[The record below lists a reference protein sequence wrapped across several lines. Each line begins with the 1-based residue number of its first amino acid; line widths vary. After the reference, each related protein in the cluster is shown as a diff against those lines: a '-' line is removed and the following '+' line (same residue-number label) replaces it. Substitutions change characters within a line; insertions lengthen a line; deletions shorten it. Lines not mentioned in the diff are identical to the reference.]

1 MNKLCIFDKF
11 VYNQKKFLMKKLN
24 IGILAFSGLV
34 FLNSCG
40 TAKTADAQKP
50 EMVKEVAAEP
60 VKKEEMKEEGINLS
74 YMDKSVRPQD
84 DFFSYVNGNWVKTTQ
99 IPSDKASWGSFNAL
113 RENVDDA
120 SLDILNKILSESYS
134 SDSEGQKIQNLYAS
148 FMDTDKR
155 NAEGLAPIKGD
166 LAKIDAIKNLNDLQ
180 KYLLEATKL
189 GDNSFYGW
197 RVGAF
202 LKNSNMNAV
211 YLGGPDLGLG
221 RDYYQKVNEA
231 NTKTLAEYQ
240 SYVGK
245 LFGVLGYKN
254 SEASAKNVVDF
265 EKQLANYLL
274 TLEQNR
280 DANLRYN
287 PKNVSELPAL
297 VKNVNLQTYLKNA
310 GVNTDRVIIG
320 ELKYYQNMDAF
331 ITQKN
336 LPLLKDYLKYHLIN
350 GNASNLDENL
360 EQIRFDFYSKYLQ
373 GQKEQRP
380 MNKRGLSLVNG
391 VLGEAFG
398 KLYVEKY
405 FTPESKAQME
415 TYIDYILKSFKQHI
429 NDMDWMS
436 PATKVKAQEKLSKFT
451 VKIAYPDKWKDYSQ
465 LKVESPKAGATLYSN
480 LQNVSAWQYQ
490 RSLDKIGKPVDKT
503 EWGMTPQTVNAYYSG
518 SNNEIVFPAAIL
530 QPPFYNP
537 KADPAVNF
545 GGIGAVIGHEISH
558 GFDDSG
564 SRFDGDGNLNNW
576 WTDEDRKNFDAKVGQ
591 LAAQYSAYEP
601 VKGSFVNGKFTSGEN
616 IGDLGGVAVAYD
628 ALQMYLK
635 DHGNPG
641 LISGFTQDQRF
652 FMSWAT
658 VWRTKSTDQYMTN
671 QVKTDPHSPGVFR
684 AFGPLVNQDAFIK
697 AFDIKPGDK
706 MYKAPEERIKI
717 W

>member
-1 MNKLCIFDKF
+1 
-11 VYNQKKFLMKKLN
+11 MKRLN
-24 IGILAFSGLV
+24 IAALAFSGVV

-40 TAKTADAQKP
+40 TTKTSVESSKSEVTAEVAKP
-50 EMVKEVAAEP
+50 VKEEI
-60 VKKEEMKEEGINLS
+60 KEEGINLS
-74 YMDKSVRPQD
+74 YMDKTVRPQD
-84 DFFSYVNGNWVKTTQ
+84 DFFSYVNGNWVKNTQ

-113 RENVDDA
+113 RENVDEA
-120 SLDILNKILSESYS
+120 SLSILNKILTEKYAEG
-134 SDSEGQKIQNLYAS
+134 SEGQKIQNLYAS
-148 FMDTDKR
+148 FMDVQKR
-155 NAEGLAPIKGD
+155 NQQGISPIKSD

-197 RVGAF
+197 RVSADM
-202 LKNSNMNAV
+202 KNSKMNAV

-231 NTKTLAEYQ
+231 NVKTLAEYQ
-240 SYVGK
+240 KYVGK
-245 LFGVLGYKN
+245 LFNVLGYNN
-254 SEASAKNVVDF
+254 SESTAKNVVDF

-287 PKNVSELPAL
+287 PKNVSELSGL
-297 VKNVNLQTYLKNA
+297 VKNINLANYLKEA
-310 GVNTDRVIIG
+310 GVNTEKVIVG
-320 ELKYYQNMDAF
+320 ELKYYQNMDQF
-331 ITQKN
+331 LTQKN
-336 LPLLKDYLKYHLIN
+336 LPLVKDYLKYHVIN
-350 GNASNLDENL
+350 GNASYLGDDLDN
-360 EQIRFDFYSKYLQ
+360 IRFDFYSRYLQ
-373 GQKEQRP
+373 GQKEQRS
-380 MNKRGLSLVNG
+380 MEKRGLALVNG

-398 KLYVEKY
+398 KLYVDEY
-405 FTPESKAQME
+405 FSPESKKQME
-415 TYIDYILKSFKQHI
+415 IYIDYLLKSFEKHI

-436 PATKVKAQEKLSKFT
+436 PETKVKAQEKLSKFS
-451 VKIAYPDKWKDYSQ
+451 VKIAYPDKWKDYSK
-465 LKVESPKAGATLYSN
+465 LKVESPAKNATLYSN

-490 RSLDKIGKPVDKT
+490 KSLEKVGKPVDKS
-503 EWGMTPQTVNAYYSG
+503 EWGMSPQTVNAYYSG

-537 KADPAVNF
+537 KADAAVNF

-576 WTDEDRKNFDAKVGQ
+576 WTDQDRKNFDAKVAQ
-591 LAAQYSAYEP
+591 LAAQYNTYEP

-635 DHGNPG
+635 DKGNPG

-658 VWRTKSTDQYMTN
+658 VWRTKSTDQYMMN
-671 QVKTDPHSPGVFR
+671 QVKTDPHSPGYFR
-684 AFGPLVNQDAFIK
+684 AFGPLVNQDSFMK
-697 AFDIKPGDK
+697 AFNINPGDK
-706 MYKAPEERIKI
+706 HYKAPEQRIKI

>member
-1 MNKLCIFDKF
+1 
-11 VYNQKKFLMKKLN
+11 MKKLN

-40 TAKTADAQKP
+40 TTKTADTQKP
-50 EMVKEVAAEP
+50 ETMKDVVVKPA
-60 VKKEEMKEEGINLS
+60 KEEMKEEGINLS

-120 SLDILNKILSESYS
+120 SLDILNKILSETYPAG
-134 SDSEGQKIQNLYAS
+134 SEGQKIQNLYAS
-148 FMDTDKR
+148 FMDTSKR

-180 KYLLEATKL
+180 NYLLEATKL

-197 RVGAF
+197 RVGADM
-202 LKNSNMNAV
+202 KNSNMNAV

-240 SYVGK
+240 TYVGK

-254 SEASAKNVVDF
+254 SDAAAKNVVDF

-287 PKNVSELPAL
+287 PKNVSELSGL
-297 VKNVNLQTYLKNA
+297 VKNVNLAKYLKDA
-310 GVNTDRVIIG
+310 GVNTDRVIVG
-320 ELKYYQNMDAF
+320 ELKYYQNMDSF
-331 ITQKN
+331 LTQKN

-350 GNASNLDENL
+350 GNASNLDEGL

-405 FTPESKAQME
+405 FTP
-415 TYIDYILKSFKQHI
+415 
-429 NDMDWMS
+429 
-436 PATKVKAQEKLSKFT
+436 
-451 VKIAYPDKWKDYSQ
+451 
-465 LKVESPKAGATLYSN
+465 
-480 LQNVSAWQYQ
+480 
-490 RSLDKIGKPVDKT
+490 
-503 EWGMTPQTVNAYYSG
+503 
-518 SNNEIVFPAAIL
+518 
-530 QPPFYNP
+530 
-537 KADPAVNF
+537 DP
-545 GGIGAVIGHEISH
+545 GE
-558 GFDDSG
+558 
-564 SRFDGDGNLNNW
+564 GD
-576 WTDEDRKNFDAKVGQ
+576 
-591 LAAQYSAYEP
+591 
-601 VKGSFVNGKFTSGEN
+601 
-616 IGDLGGVAVAYD
+616 
-628 ALQMYLK
+628 
-635 DHGNPG
+635 
-641 LISGFTQDQRF
+641 
-652 FMSWAT
+652 
-658 VWRTKSTDQYMTN
+658 
-671 QVKTDPHSPGVFR
+671 
-684 AFGPLVNQDAFIK
+684 
-697 AFDIKPGDK
+697 
-706 MYKAPEERIKI
+706 
-717 W
+717 

>member
-1 MNKLCIFDKF
+1 
-11 VYNQKKFLMKKLN
+11 MKKLN

-34 FLNSCG
+34 FFNSCG
-40 TAKTADAQKP
+40 TTKTADNGTKTDTA
-50 EMVKEVAAEP
+50 VVVAEP
-60 VKKEEMKEEGINLS
+60 VKTEIKEEGINLS

-134 SDSEGQKIQNLYAS
+134 EGSEGQKIQNLYAS
-148 FMDTDKR
+148 FMDTGKR

-197 RVGAF
+197 RVGADM
-202 LKNSNMNAV
+202 KNSKMNAV

-245 LFGVLGYKN
+245 LFGVLGYK
-254 SEASAKNVVDF
+254 SSDVAAKNVVDF

-287 PKNVSELPAL
+287 PKNVSELPSL
-297 VKNVNLQTYLKNA
+297 VKNINLPKYLADA
-310 GVNTDRVIIG
+310 GVNTDKVIVG
-320 ELKYYQNMDAF
+320 ELKYYQNMDSF
-331 ITQKN
+331 LTQKN

-380 MNKRGLSLVNG
+380 MDKRGLSLVNG

-405 FTPESKAQME
+405 FTPEAKQQME
-415 TYIDYILKSFKQHI
+415 TYIDYLLKSFKQHI

-436 PATKVKAQEKLSKFT
+436 PETKVKAQEKLSKFT
-451 VKIAYPDKWKDYSQ
+451 VKIAYPDKWKDYTE

-490 RSLDKIGKPVDKT
+490 RNLDKVGKPVDKT

-537 KADPAVNF
+537 KADAAVNF

-576 WTDEDRKNFDAKVGQ
+576 WTDADRKNFDAKVGQ
-591 LAAQYSAYEP
+591 LAAQYGAYEP

-671 QVKTDPHSPGVFR
+671 QVKTDPHSPGIFR
-684 AFGPLVNQDAFIK
+684 AFGPLVNQDSFIK

-706 MYKAPEERIKI
+706 MYKAPQDRIKI

>member
-1 MNKLCIFDKF
+1 
-11 VYNQKKFLMKKLN
+11 MKKIN
-24 IGILAFSGLV
+24 IAVLAFAGLV
-34 FLNSCG
+34 YLNSCG
-40 TAKTADAQKP
+40 TNKKVAVNTEKP
-50 EMVKEVAAEP
+50 VPAMRDSVFVG
-60 VKKEEMKEEGINLS
+60 VKEEGLNLA

-84 DFFSYVNGNWVKTTQ
+84 DFFTYVNGNWVKETQ

-120 SLDILNKILSESYS
+120 SLDILNGILSETYPEG
-134 SDSEGQKIQNLYAS
+134 SEGQKIQNLYAS
-148 FMDTDKR
+148 FMDTSKR
-155 NAEGLAPIKGD
+155 NAEGLTPIKAD
-166 LAKIDAIKNLNDLQ
+166 LAKIDAIKNVSDLQ

-197 RVGAF
+197 RVSAD
-202 LKNSNMNAV
+202 LKDSKMNAV

-240 SYVGK
+240 NYISQ
-245 LFGVLGYKN
+245 LFVVLGYKN
-254 SEASAKNVVDF
+254 PDVVAKNVVDF
-265 EKQLANYLL
+265 EKKMANDLL

-287 PKNVSELPAL
+287 PKKVSELPSL
-297 VKNVNLQTYLKNA
+297 VKNVNLPKYLKDA

-320 ELKYYQNMDAF
+320 ELKYYQNMDQIF
-331 ITQKN
+331 TQKN
-336 LPLLKDYLKYHLIN
+336 IPLLKDYLKYHIIN

-360 EQIRFDFYSKYLQ
+360 EKIRFDFYAKYLQ

-380 MNKRGLSLVNG
+380 MNKRGLAMVNSI
-391 VLGEAFG
+391 LGEAFG
-398 KLYVEKY
+398 KLYVEKQ
-405 FTPESKAQME
+405 FTPESKQQME
-415 TYIDYILKSFKQHI
+415 TYIEYIIKAFDKHI
-429 NDMDWMS
+429 TEIDWMS
-436 PATKVKAQEKLSKFT
+436 PETKVKAHEKLSKFS
-451 VKIAYPDKWKDYSQ
+451 VKIAYPDQWKDYSK
-465 LKVESPKAGATLYSN
+465 LKVEKGTSLYSN
-480 LQNVSAWQYQ
+480 LQNVSAWQYEK
-490 RSLDKIGKPVDKT
+490 SLEKVGKPVDRK

-537 KADPAVNF
+537 KADAAVNF

-576 WTDEDRKNFDAKVGQ
+576 WTAEDRKNFDAKVAQ
-591 LAAQYSAYEP
+591 LAAQYNAYEP

-616 IGDLGGVAVAYD
+616 IGDLGGVSVAYE

-635 DHGNPG
+635 DKGNPG
-641 LISGFTQDQRF
+641 LISGYNQDQRF
-652 FMSWAT
+652 FLSWAT
-658 VWRTKSTDQYMTN
+658 VWRTKSTEQYMIN

-684 AFGPLVNQDAFIK
+684 AFGPLVNQDSFIK
-697 AFDIKPGDK
+697 AFDIKEGDK
-706 MYKAPEERIKI
+706 MYKAPSERIMI

>member
-1 MNKLCIFDKF
+1 
-11 VYNQKKFLMKKLN
+11 MKKLN
-24 IGILAFSGLV
+24 IGILAFSGIV

-40 TAKTADAQKP
+40 AAKTAGAEKKTEATAIAATP
-50 EMVKEVAAEP
+50 VKEQV
-60 VKKEEMKEEGINLS
+60 KEEGINLS
-74 YMDKSVRPQD
+74 HMDTAVRPQD

-99 IPSDKASWGSFNAL
+99 IPSDKANWGSFNAL

-120 SLDILNKILSESYS
+120 SLDILNKILTENYPAG
-134 SDSEGQKIQNLYAS
+134 SEGQKIQNLYAS
-148 FMDTDKR
+148 FMDTAKR
-155 NAEGLAPIKGD
+155 NADGLAPIKGD

-180 KYLLEATKL
+180 KYLLEATRL

-197 RVGAF
+197 RAGADM
-202 LKNSNMNAV
+202 KNSNMNAV

-221 RDYYQKVNEA
+221 RDYYQKVNDA
-231 NTKTLAEYQ
+231 NTKTLGQYQ
-240 SYVGK
+240 TYIGK
-245 LFGVLGYKN
+245 LFVALGYKN
-254 SEASAKNVVDF
+254 SAQAAQNVVDF

-287 PKNVSELPAL
+287 PKNVSELSGL
-297 VKNVNLQTYLKNA
+297 VKNVDLAKYLKEA

-320 ELKYYQNMDAF
+320 ELKYYQNMDQF
-331 ITQKN
+331 LTQKN

-350 GNASNLDENL
+350 GNASNLDEGL
-360 EQIRFDFYSKYLQ
+360 EQIRFDFYAKDLQ

-380 MNKRGLSLVNG
+380 MNKRGLTLVNT

-398 KLYVEKY
+398 KLYVDKY
-405 FTPESKAQME
+405 FTPEAKQQME
-415 TYIDYILKSFKQHI
+415 TYIDYLLKSFKSHI
-429 NDMDWMS
+429 ANIDWMS
-436 PATKVKAQEKLSKFT
+436 PETKVKAQEKLSKFT

-465 LKVESPKAGATLYSN
+465 LKVESPKQGASLYSN

-490 RSLDKIGKPVDKT
+490 RSLDKVGKPVDKT
-503 EWGMTPQTVNAYYSG
+503 EWGMSPQTVNAYYSG

-537 KADPAVNF
+537 KADAAVNF

-576 WTDEDRKNFDAKVGQ
+576 WTDADRKNFDAKVGQ
-591 LAAQYSAYEP
+591 LAAQYSGYEP

-635 DHGNPG
+635 DKGNPG
-641 LISGFTQDQRF
+641 KISGFTQDQRF

-658 VWRTKSTDQYMTN
+658 VWRTKATDQYMIN
-671 QVKTDPHSPGVFR
+671 QVKTDPHSPGMFR
-684 AFGPLVNQDAFIK
+684 AFGPLVNQDSFIK

-706 MYKAPEERIKI
+706 MYKAPEDRIKI

>member
-1 MNKLCIFDKF
+1 
-11 VYNQKKFLMKKLN
+11 MKKIN
-24 IGILAFSGLV
+24 IAVLAFSGLV

-40 TAKTADAQKP
+40 TNKKVAVNRGEQPTAAKTDS
-50 EMVKEVAAEP
+50 VFVG
-60 VKKEEMKEEGINLS
+60 MKEEGINLA

-84 DFFSYVNGNWVKTTQ
+84 DFFTYVNGNWVKETQ

-120 SLDILNKILSESYS
+120 SLDILNKILSETYPEG
-134 SDSEGQKIQNLYAS
+134 SEGQKIQNLYAS
-148 FMDTDKR
+148 FMDTSKR
-155 NAEGLAPIKGD
+155 NAEGLAPIKSD
-166 LAKIDAIKNLNDLQ
+166 LAKIDAIKNVADLQ

-197 RVGAF
+197 RVSAD
-202 LKNSNMNAV
+202 LKDSNMNAV

-240 SYVGK
+240 NYIAK
-245 LFGVLGYKN
+245 LFVILGYKN
-254 SEASAKNVVDF
+254 SDAVAKNVVDF
-265 EKQLANYLL
+265 EKKMANDLL

-287 PKNVSELPAL
+287 PKKVSELPAL
-297 VKNVNLQTYLKNA
+297 VKNVNLPKYLKDA

-320 ELKYYQNMDAF
+320 ELKYYQTMDQIF
-331 ITQKN
+331 TQKN
-336 LPLLKDYLKYHLIN
+336 IPLLKDYLKYHIVN
-350 GNASNLDENL
+350 GNAANLDENL
-360 EQIRFDFYSKYLQ
+360 EKIRFDFYSKYLQ

-380 MNKRGLSLVNG
+380 MNKRGLAMVNSI
-391 VLGEAFG
+391 LGEAFG

-405 FTPESKAQME
+405 FTPESKQQME
-415 TYIDYILKSFKQHI
+415 TYIDYIVKAFDKHI
-429 NDMDWMS
+429 TEIDWMS
-436 PATKVKAQEKLSKFT
+436 PETKVKAHEKLSKFS
-451 VKIAYPDKWKDYSQ
+451 VKIAYPDQWKDYSK
-465 LKVESPKAGATLYSN
+465 LKVEKGTSLYSN
-480 LQNVSAWQYQ
+480 LQNVSAWQYGK
-490 RSLDKIGKPVDKT
+490 SLEKVGKPVDKK

-537 KADPAVNF
+537 KADAAVNF

-576 WTDEDRKNFDAKVGQ
+576 WTAEDRKNFDAKVAQ
-591 LAAQYSAYEP
+591 LAAQYNAYEP

-616 IGDLGGVAVAYD
+616 IGDLGGVSVAYE

-635 DHGNPG
+635 DKGNPG

-652 FMSWAT
+652 FLSWAT
-658 VWRTKSTDQYMTN
+658 VWRTKSTEQYMIN

-684 AFGPLVNQDAFIK
+684 AFGPLVNQDSFIK
-697 AFDIKPGDK
+697 AFDIKEGDK
-706 MYKAPEERIKI
+706 MYKAPSERIMI

>member
-1 MNKLCIFDKF
+1 
-11 VYNQKKFLMKKLN
+11 MKKLN
-24 IGILAFSGLV
+24 IGILAFSGIV

-40 TAKTADAQKP
+40 AAKTAGTEKKTEATAIAATP
-50 EMVKEVAAEP
+50 VKEQV
-60 VKKEEMKEEGINLS
+60 KEEGINLS
-74 YMDKSVRPQD
+74 HMDTAVRPQD

-99 IPSDKASWGSFNAL
+99 IPSDKANWGSFNAL

-120 SLDILNKILSESYS
+120 SLDILNKILTENYPAG
-134 SDSEGQKIQNLYAS
+134 SEGQKIQNLYAS
-148 FMDTDKR
+148 FMDTAKR
-155 NAEGLAPIKGD
+155 NADGLAPIKGD
-166 LAKIDAIKNLNDLQ
+166 LAKIDGIKNLNDLQ
-180 KYLLEATKL
+180 KYLLEATRL

-197 RVGAF
+197 RAGADM
-202 LKNSNMNAV
+202 KNSNMNAV

-221 RDYYQKVNEA
+221 RDYYQKVNDA
-231 NTKTLAEYQ
+231 NTKTLGQYQ
-240 SYVGK
+240 TYIGK

-254 SEASAKNVVDF
+254 SAQAAQNVVDF

-287 PKNVSELPAL
+287 PKNVSELSGL
-297 VKNVNLQTYLKNA
+297 VKNVDLAKYLKEA

-320 ELKYYQNMDAF
+320 ELKYYQNMDQF
-331 ITQKN
+331 LTQKN

-350 GNASNLDENL
+350 GNASNLDEGL
-360 EQIRFDFYSKYLQ
+360 EQIRFDFYAKDLQ

-380 MNKRGLSLVNG
+380 MNKRGLTLVNT

-398 KLYVEKY
+398 KLYVDKY
-405 FTPESKAQME
+405 FTPEAKQQME
-415 TYIDYILKSFKQHI
+415 TYIDYLLKSFKSHI
-429 NDMDWMS
+429 ANIDWMS
-436 PATKVKAQEKLSKFT
+436 PETKVKAQEKLSKFT

-465 LKVESPKAGATLYSN
+465 LKVESPKQGASLYSN

-490 RSLDKIGKPVDKT
+490 RSLDKVGKPVDKT
-503 EWGMTPQTVNAYYSG
+503 EWGMSPQTVNAYYSG

-537 KADPAVNF
+537 KADAAVNF

-576 WTDEDRKNFDAKVGQ
+576 WTDADRKNFDAKVGQ
-591 LAAQYSAYEP
+591 LAAQYSGYEP

-635 DHGNPG
+635 DKGNPG
-641 LISGFTQDQRF
+641 KISGFTQDQRF

-658 VWRTKSTDQYMTN
+658 VWRTKATDQYMIN
-671 QVKTDPHSPGVFR
+671 QVKTDPHSPGMFR
-684 AFGPLVNQDAFIK
+684 AFGPLVNQDSFIK

-706 MYKAPEERIKI
+706 MYKAPEDRIKI

>member
-1 MNKLCIFDKF
+1 
-11 VYNQKKFLMKKLN
+11 MKKLN
-24 IGILAFSGLV
+24 IGILAFSGIV

-40 TAKTADAQKP
+40 TAKTAGTENKTEATAK
-50 EMVKEVAAEP
+50 VAEP
-60 VKKEEMKEEGINLS
+60 VKEEAKEEGINLS
-74 YMDKSVRPQD
+74 YMDTSVRPQD

-99 IPSDKASWGSFNAL
+99 IPADKANWGSFNAL

-120 SLDILNKILSESYS
+120 SLDILNKILTESYPAG
-134 SDSEGQKIQNLYAS
+134 SEGQKIQNLYAS
-148 FMDTDKR
+148 FMDTNKR
-155 NAEGLAPIKGD
+155 NAEGLAPIKAD
-166 LAKIDAIKNLNDLQ
+166 LAKVDAIKTLGDLQ
-180 KYLLEATKL
+180 KYLLEATRL

-197 RVGAF
+197 RVGADM
-202 LKNSNMNAV
+202 KNSKMNAV

-221 RDYYQKVNEA
+221 RDYYQKVNDA

-240 SYVGK
+240 TYVGK

-254 SEASAKNVVDF
+254 TTQAAQNVVNF

-287 PKNVSELPAL
+287 PKNVSELSGL
-297 VKNVNLQTYLKNA
+297 VKNVDLAKYLKDA

-320 ELKYYQNMDAF
+320 ELKYYQNMDQF

-336 LPLLKDYLKYHLIN
+336 LPLLKDYLKYHIIN
-350 GNASNLDENL
+350 GNASNLDDNL
-360 EQIRFDFYSKYLQ
+360 EQIRFDFYAKYLQ

-380 MNKRGLSLVNG
+380 MNKRGLTLVNG

-398 KLYVEKY
+398 KLYVDKY
-405 FTPESKAQME
+405 FTPEAKKQME
-415 TYIDYILKSFKQHI
+415 TYIDYLLKSFKTHI
-429 NDMDWMS
+429 ANIDWMS
-436 PATKVKAQEKLSKFT
+436 PETKVKAQEKLSKFT
-451 VKIAYPDKWKDYSQ
+451 VKIAYPDKWKDYTQ
-465 LKVESPKAGATLYSN
+465 LKVESPKEGATLYSN
-480 LQNVSAWQYQ
+480 LQNVAAWQYQ
-490 RSLDKIGKPVDKT
+490 RSLDKVGKPVDKT
-503 EWGMTPQTVNAYYSG
+503 EWGMSPQTVNAYYSG

-537 KADPAVNF
+537 KADAAVNF

-576 WTDEDRKNFDAKVGQ
+576 WTDADRKNFDAKVGQ

-635 DHGNPG
+635 DKGNPG
-641 LISGFTQDQRF
+641 KISGFTQDQRF

-658 VWRTKSTDQYMTN
+658 VWRTKATDQYMIN
-671 QVKTDPHSPGVFR
+671 QVKTDPHSPGMFR
-684 AFGPLVNQDAFIK
+684 AFGPLVNQDSFIK

-706 MYKAPEERIKI
+706 MYKAPQDRIKI

>member
-1 MNKLCIFDKF
+1 
-11 VYNQKKFLMKKLN
+11 MKKLN
-24 IGILAFSGLV
+24 IGVLALSGIV

-40 TAKTADAQKP
+40 ATKTTATETKTETAKVAEQ
-50 EMVKEVAAEP
+50 VKEEV
-60 VKKEEMKEEGINLS
+60 KEEGINLS
-74 YMDKSVRPQD
+74 YMDKNVRPQD

-99 IPSDKASWGSFNAL
+99 IPSDKANWGSFNAL

-120 SLDILNKILSESYS
+120 SLDILNKILTESYS
-134 SDSEGQKIQNLYAS
+134 AGSEGEKIQNLYAS
-148 FMDTDKR
+148 FMDTAKR

-166 LAKIDAIKNLNDLQ
+166 LAKIDAIKNINDLQ
-180 KYLLEATKL
+180 KYLLEVTKL

-197 RVGAF
+197 RVGADM
-202 LKNSNMNAV
+202 KNSKMNAV

-240 SYVGK
+240 AYAGK

-254 SEASAKNVVDF
+254 STQAAQNVVDF

-287 PKNVSELPAL
+287 PKNVSELSGL
-297 VKNVNLQTYLKNA
+297 VKNVDLAKYLKEA

-320 ELKYYQNMDAF
+320 ELKYYQNMDQF
-331 ITQKN
+331 VTQKN
-336 LPLLKDYLKYHLIN
+336 LPLLKDYLKFHLIN
-350 GNASNLDENL
+350 GNASNLDDSL
-360 EQIRFDFYSKYLQ
+360 EQIRFDFYAKYLQ

-380 MNKRGLSLVNG
+380 MNKRGLTLVNG

-405 FTPESKAQME
+405 FTPEAKQQME
-415 TYIDYILKSFKQHI
+415 TYIDYLLKSFKSHI
-429 NDMDWMS
+429 AGIDWMS
-436 PATKVKAQEKLSKFT
+436 PETKVKAQEKLSKFT
-451 VKIAYPDKWKDYSQ
+451 VKIAYPDKWKDYTQ
-465 LKVESPKAGATLYSN
+465 LKVESPKQGATLYSN
-480 LQNVSAWQYQ
+480 LQNVAAWQYQ
-490 RSLDKIGKPVDKT
+490 RSLDKVGKPVDKT
-503 EWGMTPQTVNAYYSG
+503 EWGMSPQTVNAYYSG

-537 KADPAVNF
+537 NADAAVNF

-576 WTDEDRKNFDAKVGQ
+576 WTDADRKNFDAKVGQ

-635 DHGNPG
+635 DKGNPG
-641 LISGFTQDQRF
+641 KISGFTQDQRF

-658 VWRTKSTDQYMTN
+658 VWRTKATDQYMIN
-671 QVKTDPHSPGVFR
+671 QVKTDPHSPGMYR
-684 AFGPLVNQDAFIK
+684 AFGPLVNQDSFIK

-706 MYKAPEERIKI
+706 MYKAPQDRIKI

>member
-1 MNKLCIFDKF
+1 
-11 VYNQKKFLMKKLN
+11 MKKLT

-40 TAKTADAQKP
+40 TAKNTASQEIKPAQ
-50 EMVKEVAAEP
+50 EVAVAEP
-60 VKKEEMKEEGINLS
+60 KTEEVKEEGINLS

-120 SLDILNKILSESYS
+120 SLDILNKILTETYPAG
-134 SDSEGQKIQNLYAS
+134 SEGQKIQNLYAS
-148 FMDTDKR
+148 FMDLDKR
-155 NAEGLAPIKGD
+155 NAEGLAPIKAD

-197 RVGAF
+197 RVGADM
-202 LKNSNMNAV
+202 KNSAMNAV

-254 SEASAKNVVDF
+254 SDAAAKNVVDF

-287 PKNVSELPAL
+287 PKNVAELPAL
-297 VKNVNLQTYLKNA
+297 VKNINLPKYLKDA
-310 GVNTDRVIIG
+310 GVNTDKVIVG
-320 ELKYYQNMDAF
+320 ELKYYQNMDSF
-331 ITQKN
+331 LTQKN
-336 LPLLKDYLKYHLIN
+336 LPMLKDYLKYHLIN
-350 GNASNLDENL
+350 GNASNLDQNL

-380 MNKRGLSLVNG
+380 MNKRGLSLVNS

-415 TYIDYILKSFKQHI
+415 MYINYILKSFKQHI

-436 PATKVKAQEKLSKFT
+436 PETKVKAQDKLSKFT
-451 VKIAYPDKWKDYSQ
+451 VKIAYPDKWRDYSK
-465 LKVESPKAGATLYSN
+465 LKVEAPQAGATLYSN

-490 RSLDKIGKPVDKT
+490 RSLDKVGKPVDKT

-537 KADPAVNF
+537 KADAAVNF

-576 WTDEDRKNFDAKVGQ
+576 WTDADRKNFDAKVGQ

-684 AFGPLVNQDAFIK
+684 AFGPLVNQDSFIK

>member
-1 MNKLCIFDKF
+1 
-11 VYNQKKFLMKKLN
+11 MKKLN
-24 IGILAFSGLV
+24 IGILAFSGIV

-40 TAKTADAQKP
+40 AAKTAGTEKKTEATAIAATP
-50 EMVKEVAAEP
+50 VKEQV
-60 VKKEEMKEEGINLS
+60 KEEGINLS
-74 YMDKSVRPQD
+74 HMDTAVRPQD

-99 IPSDKASWGSFNAL
+99 IPSDKANWGSFNAL

-120 SLDILNKILSESYS
+120 SLDILNKILTENYPAG
-134 SDSEGQKIQNLYAS
+134 SEGQKIQNLYAS
-148 FMDTDKR
+148 FMDTAKR
-155 NAEGLAPIKGD
+155 NADGLAPIKGD
-166 LAKIDAIKNLNDLQ
+166 LAKIDGIKSLNDLQ
-180 KYLLEATKL
+180 KYLLEATRL

-197 RVGAF
+197 RAGADM
-202 LKNSNMNAV
+202 KNSNMNAV

-221 RDYYQKVNEA
+221 RDYYQKVNDA
-231 NTKTLAEYQ
+231 NTKTLGQYQ
-240 SYVGK
+240 TYIGK

-254 SEASAKNVVDF
+254 SAQAAQNVVDF

-287 PKNVSELPAL
+287 PKNVSELSGL
-297 VKNVNLQTYLKNA
+297 VKNVDLAKYLKEA

-320 ELKYYQNMDAF
+320 ELKYYQNMDQF
-331 ITQKN
+331 LTQKN

-350 GNASNLDENL
+350 GNASNLDEGL
-360 EQIRFDFYSKYLQ
+360 EQIRFDFYAKELQ

-380 MNKRGLSLVNG
+380 MNKRGLTLVNT

-398 KLYVEKY
+398 KLYVDKY
-405 FTPESKAQME
+405 FTPEAKQQME
-415 TYIDYILKSFKQHI
+415 TYIDYLLKSFKSHI
-429 NDMDWMS
+429 ANIDWMS
-436 PATKVKAQEKLSKFT
+436 PETKVKAQEKLSKFT
-451 VKIAYPDKWKDYSQ
+451 VKIAYPDKWKDYTQ
-465 LKVESPKAGATLYSN
+465 LKVESPKQGASLYSN

-490 RSLDKIGKPVDKT
+490 RSLDKVGKPVDKT
-503 EWGMTPQTVNAYYSG
+503 EWGMSPQTVNAYYSG

-537 KADPAVNF
+537 KADAAVNF

-576 WTDEDRKNFDAKVGQ
+576 WTDADRKNFDAKVGQ
-591 LAAQYSAYEP
+591 LAAQYSGYEP

-635 DHGNPG
+635 DKGNPG
-641 LISGFTQDQRF
+641 KISGFTQDQRF

-658 VWRTKSTDQYMTN
+658 VWRTKATDQYMIN
-671 QVKTDPHSPGVFR
+671 QVKTDPHSPGMFR
-684 AFGPLVNQDAFIK
+684 AFGPLVNQDSFIK

-706 MYKAPEERIKI
+706 MYKAPEDRIKI

>member
-1 MNKLCIFDKF
+1 
-11 VYNQKKFLMKKLN
+11 MKKIN
-24 IGILAFSGLV
+24 IAVLAFSGLV

-40 TAKTADAQKP
+40 TKKVVVVTEERPVSAMETA
-50 EMVKEVAAEP
+50 VKEEI
-60 VKKEEMKEEGINLS
+60 KEEGINLA

-84 DFFSYVNGNWVKTTQ
+84 DFFNYVNGNWVKETQ

-120 SLDILNKILSESYS
+120 SLDILNKILNETYPEG
-134 SDSEGQKIQNLYAS
+134 SEGQKIQNLYAS
-148 FMDTDKR
+148 FMDTSKR
-155 NAEGLAPIKGD
+155 NAEGLAPIKSD
-166 LAKIDAIKNLNDLQ
+166 LAKIDAIKNVADLQ

-197 RVGAF
+197 RVGAD
-202 LKNSNMNAV
+202 LKDSNMNAV

-231 NTKTLAEYQ
+231 NTKTLEEYQ
-240 SYVGK
+240 KYISK
-245 LFGVLGYKN
+245 IFGILKYKN
-254 SEASAKNVVDF
+254 ADAAAKSVVDF
-265 EKQLANYLL
+265 EKKMANNLL

-287 PKNVSELPAL
+287 PKKVSELPAL
-297 VKNVNLQTYLKNA
+297 VKNVNLPKYLKDA
-310 GVNTDRVIIG
+310 GVNTDRVIVG
-320 ELKYYQNMDAF
+320 EMKYYQNMDQIF
-331 ITQKN
+331 TQKN
-336 LPLLKDYLKYHLIN
+336 IPLLKDYLKYHVIN

-360 EQIRFDFYSKYLQ
+360 EKIRFDFYAKYLQ
-373 GQKEQRP
+373 GQKEPRP
-380 MNKRGLSLVNG
+380 MNKRGLAMVNSI
-391 VLGEAFG
+391 LGEAFG

-405 FTPESKAQME
+405 FTPESKQQME
-415 TYIDYILKSFKQHI
+415 TYIDYIVKAFDKHI
-429 NDMDWMS
+429 TEIDWMS
-436 PATKVKAQEKLSKFT
+436 PETKIKAHEKLSKFS
-451 VKIAYPDKWKDYSQ
+451 VKIAYPDQWKDYSK
-465 LKVESPKAGATLYSN
+465 LKMEKGTSLYSN
-480 LQNVSAWQYQ
+480 LQNVSAWQYGK
-490 RSLDKIGKPVDKT
+490 SLEKVGKPVDKK

-530 QPPFYNP
+530 QPPFFNP
-537 KADPAVNF
+537 NADAAVNF

-576 WTDEDRKNFDAKVGQ
+576 WTAEDRKNFDAKVAQ
-591 LAAQYSAYEP
+591 LAAQYNAYEP

-616 IGDLGGVAVAYD
+616 IGDLGGVSVAYE

-635 DHGNPG
+635 DKGNPG

-652 FMSWAT
+652 FLSWAT
-658 VWRTKSTDQYMTN
+658 VWRTKSTEQYMIN
-671 QVKTDPHSPGVFR
+671 QVKTDPHSPGIFR
-684 AFGPLVNQDAFIK
+684 AFGPLVNQDSFIK
-697 AFDIKPGDK
+697 AFDIKKGDK
-706 MYKAPEERIKI
+706 MYKAPAERIMI